1 VLIGARLLAMSL
13 SIGAVPGVE
22 GDPRFLALGDS
33 YTIGEGVDAAGRWPD
48 QLAEVLRASG
58 VPVAAPEIIART
70 GWTTDELSAAMDR
83 HAFHPPYDLVTLLIG
98 VNNQYRGRDLENYRS
113 EFRALLQRAIVL
125 AGNRPQRVIVVS
137 IPDWG
142 VTRFAAGSGRDVR
155 QVAREID
162 AFNTANAAIA
172 TALHVRQ
179 ADVTPASRKNGDRP
193 DMLVADGLHP
203 SAAMY
208 RRWLDAILPVAQ
220 VALSSP

>member
-1 VLIGARLLAMSL
+1 MAMMIGSSAASATAIR
-13 SIGAVPGVE
+13 I
-22 GDPRFLALGDS
+22 LALGDS
-33 YTIGEGVDAAGRWPD
+33 YTIGEGVAEYERWPN
-48 QLAEVLRASG
+48 QLAASLRGGGRA
-58 VPVAAPEIIART
+58 VDDVEIVART
-70 GWTTDELSAAMDR
+70 GWTTDELATAMNS
-83 HAFHPPYDLVTLLIG
+83 HLFHPPYDLVTLLIG